1 MNLFYTNTASLG
13 KVRRQFRSDQQ
24 PCTPTN
30 GREAD
35 AFGFA
40 FNGGF

>member
-13 KVRRQFRSDQQ
+13 KIRWQFRSDQK
-24 PCTPTN
+24 PFTPTN

-40 FNGGF
+40 FKGRF